1 MAKYKVF
8 DGHND
13 TLLKLELNGC
23 SQNSQEFFD
32 GNDACHIDYP
42 KSQTGGLVGGFFAM
56 WIPTVPKGVALTDY
70 VFTYD
75 SAGDELVQPAAIDIT
90 NKMLSRA
97 LRMEKN
103 PSQRVKIVR
112 QASDIQTASDNNQTA
127 ILLHIEGA
135 EAIGPELNELE
146 VLYAAGLRSIGPVWS
161 RKNIFADG
169 VPLGASGSPDTG
181 EGLTDIGKAL
191 VRSCNDMGVMLDMS
205 HINEK
210 GFWDVVRLS
219 DAPIVA
225 THSNVHAICPSARN
239 LTDKQLAAI
248 AESKGL
254 VGLNYHCAF
263 LRPDLKRDPNT
274 PLTLLVE
281 HLAYLVDKLGEDGVA
296 LGSDFDGA
304 VMPAQIG
311 NAAGLP
317 NLTAAMEQA
326 QFGETLIQK
335 ICFDNWVN
343 LLDRTLKPSTKVS

>member
-13 TLLKLELNGC
+13 TLLKLEMNNC
-23 SQNSQEFFD
+23 SSQSQEFFD
-32 GNDACHIDYP
+32 GNNQCHIDYP
-42 KSQTGGLVGGFFAM
+42 KAQKGGLVGGFFAM
-56 WIPTVPKGVALTDY
+56 WVPTIPSGVSLTDF
-70 VFTYD
+70 VFSYE
-75 SAGDELVQPAAIDIT
+75 SAGDELAQPAAMEIT
-90 NKMLSRA
+90 NKMMARA
-97 LRMEKN
+97 VRMEKDTKH
-103 PSQRVKIVR
+103 RIKIVR
-112 QASDIQTASDNNQTA
+112 QASDIKSADKNDQTA

-135 EAIGPELNELE
+135 EAIGPNLNELE

-169 VPLGASGSPDTG
+169 VPIGQSGSPNTG

-191 VRSCNDMGVMLDMS
+191 VRACNDMGVMLDMS

-210 GFWDVVRLS
+210 GFWDVVGLS

-239 LTDKQLAAI
+239 LTDKQLTAI
-248 AESKGL
+248 AESNGV

-263 LRPDLKRDPNT
+263 LRPDLSRDPNT
-274 PLTLLVE
+274 PLTLMIE

-304 VMPAQIG
+304 IMPAEIT

-317 NLTAAMEQA
+317 NLTKAMEEA

-335 ICFDNWVN
+335 ICFDNWHN
-343 LLDRTLKPSTKVS
+343 LLERTLKPAVT

>member
-13 TLLKLELNGC
+13 TLLKLELHGC
-23 SQNSQEFFD
+23 SKDSQEFFN
-32 GNDACHIDYP
+32 GNDFCHIDYP
-42 KSQTGGLVGGFFAM
+42 KSQAGGLVGGFFAM
-56 WIPTVPKGVALTDY
+56 WVPTIPQGVALTDF
-70 VFTYD
+70 VFTYE
-75 SAGDELVQPAAIDIT
+75 SAGDELAQPAAIEIT
-90 NKMLSRA
+90 NKMMARA
-97 LRMEKN
+97 HRMEKDTK
-103 PSQRVKIVR
+103 QRVKIVR
-112 QASDIQTASDNNQTA
+112 QATDIKSASDNEQTA

-135 EAIGPELNELE
+135 EAIGPNLDELE

-169 VPLGASGSPDTG
+169 VPIGLSGSPDTG
-181 EGLTDIGKAL
+181 DGLTDVGKNL
-191 VRSCNDMGVMLDMS
+191 VRACNDMGVMLDMS

-210 GFWDVVRLS
+210 GFWDVANLS

-225 THSNVHAICPSARN
+225 THSNVHTICPSARN
-239 LTDKQLAAI
+239 LTDKQLAAV
-248 AESKGL
+248 AESNGV

-274 PLTLLVE
+274 PLTLMVE
-281 HLAYLVDKLGEDGVA
+281 HLAYLVEKLGEDGVA

-304 VMPAQIG
+304 IMPAEIT
-311 NAAGLP
+311 NAAGMQ
-317 NLTAAMEQA
+317 NLTNAMHKA

-343 LLDRTLKPSTKVS
+343 LLERTLKPAKS